1 MGIHPFANSV
11 IHSLYMK
18 NHEILIPPK
27 VFISK
32 VEPLLADDT
41 RTYASALQGQ
51 LTREISLNITERL
64 GKEVTTWEG
73 QQAECLFEIIDAE
86 FSPPPPPDSEDK
98 PDPQLIEFKYMGY
111 RNSCHFFPVPEA
123 VKKDG
128 KVDRQ
133 LYRIAMD
140 EQFAEYGE
148 DGFGLKP
155 FDNQPV
161 LKSANGYSFLVN
173 KYLYKDLLKKTRKGT
188 WMMAKINEVELLS
201 ITTPIQREQAP
212 VSTDRVAEQQQQ
224 AEAMKV
230 PRRKRFG
237 VF

>member
-1 MGIHPFANSV
+1 MR
-11 IHSLYMK
+11 

-27 VFISK
+27 VFISE

-41 RTYASALQGQ
+41 RVYASTLKGRFGNKI
-51 LTREISLNITERL
+51 TFNITERF
-64 GKEVTTWEG
+64 GKEVAEWEG

-98 PDPQLIEFKYMGY
+98 PDPNLIEFRYMGY
-111 RNSCHFFPVPEA
+111 RNSCHFFPIPEA

-128 KVDRQ
+128 KLDRQ
-133 LYRIAMD
+133 LYRIAMS
-140 EQFAEYGE
+140 EQFADYGE

-155 FDNQPV
+155 FDNQPI
-161 LKSANGYSFLVN
+161 LKTANGYSFLVN
-173 KYLYKDLLKKTRKGT
+173 KFLYKNILKKTRKGT
-188 WMMAKINEVELLS
+188 WLMAKINEVELLS
-201 ITTPIQREQAP
+201 IAEPQEREQAP
-212 VSTDRVAEQQQQ
+212 VSVDRVAEQQQQ